1 MERVT
6 ENIYEWTGHREL
18 TEKDRKYLAEL
29 KKDTEGVF
37 GEPIDEKEAMKLT
50 KKEHLT
56 GQDLQNHIDSK
67 IAQGKIELPNFQFI
81 AEAEAYLTI
90 LRGELA
96 KLSPVKTKKQTPFFR
111 SYEECEDYYV
121 AQAKSK
127 TVDIDA
133 LKVFC
138 LNKYGKDKK
147 VAIVFNN
154 IKNELV
160 QDERKRV
167 ADAYVTA
174 EKVFGKQSKLVQA
187 IESLQVGIYNLRT
200 INKNKKQQVE
210 NKEM

>member
-6 ENIYEWTGHREL
+6 ENIYTWTGHREL

-56 GQDLQNHIDSK
+56 GQDLQNHIDTN
-67 IAQGKIELPNFQFI
+67 IAKGKMDLPNFELE
-81 AEAEAYLTI
+81 AEATAYLTI

-96 KLSPVKTKKQTPFFR
+96 KLAPVKTKKQTPFFR

-138 LNKYGKDKK
+138 LNKYGNDKK
-147 VAIVFNN
+147 VAIVFNK
-154 IKNELV
+154 IKNEIV

-167 ADAYVTA
+167 RDAYVTA
-174 EKVFGKQSKLVQA
+174 EKVFDKQSKLVQA
-187 IESLQVGIYNLRT
+187 IESLQVGIYNLKNV
-200 INKNKKQQVE
+200 NKQAE
-210 NKEM
+210 KETELGK